1 MIHENTF
8 DVIVVG
14 AGPAGTTAAYLLA
27 SKGFSVLIL
36 DEKVFPRDKLC
47 GGLLT
52 YKTTHLL
59 DFLFKTPL
67 DFLKFRQVIFF
78 SNNEYAV
85 AYRSGKS
92 LQGRLQY
99 PFHFTER
106 RVYDDFWLKLACQAG
121 AEFRPGEK
129 VTAVDRSSRKVST
142 ANGNEFYGKFI
153 FGADGALSK
162 VRKSLSL
169 KKAMGTQWRTNLAT
183 ALEVFISEEASP
195 DLPNHPQLFFGY
207 IPWGYAWYFPGK
219 KQRIAGICGLNTRA
233 GKLLKGGFNN
243 FLNSL
248 PVSPAQIS
256 SVRSHA
262 LPYGNYMTKPGCG
275 RVLLLGDAGGLAD
288 PMLGEGIY
296 YAHKSA
302 QLAANAVIKYHRE
315 PAAVLK
321 SYTDHLNRDIIAEL
335 RIVRLARHVV
345 FSLPG
350 KWPYRV
356 LASLHKMMPR
366 KCEELVQGQR
376 SLKRPLN
383 KIPIRQTQ

>member
-1 MIHENTF
+1 MVHENSF

-14 AGPAGTTAAYLLA
+14 AGPAGSTAAYLLA

-36 DEKVFPRDKLC
+36 DENIFPRNKLC

-52 YKTTHLL
+52 YKTTHLV
-59 DFLFKTPL
+59 DFLFNTPL
-67 DFLKFRQVIFF
+67 DFLKFREVIFF
-78 SNNEYAV
+78 SDNEYTV
-85 AYRSGKS
+85 AHRSGKP
-92 LQGRLQY
+92 LPGRLQY

-121 AEFRPGEK
+121 AEFRSGEK
-129 VTAVDRSSRKVST
+129 VTAIDCSSRKVST
-142 ANGNEFYGKFI
+142 AKSNEFCGKFI

-162 VRKSLSL
+162 VRKSLTL
-169 KKAMGTQWRTNLAT
+169 NKAMGAQWRANLAT
-183 ALEVFISEEASP
+183 ALEVFISEGASP

-207 IPWGYAWYFPGK
+207 IPWGYAWYFPGR
-219 KQRIAGICGLNTRA
+219 KQRIAGICGLNA
-233 GKLLKGGFNN
+233 KSGKLLKGGFNN
-243 FLNSL
+243 FLKSL

-256 SVRSHA
+256 SVKSHA

-275 RVLLLGDAGGLAD
+275 RVLLLGDAAGLAD

-315 PAAVLK
+315 PAAVLN
-321 SYTDHLNRDIIAEL
+321 SYTEQLNRDVIAEL
-335 RIVRLARHVV
+335 RIIRIARHVI

-356 LASLHKMMPR
+356 LASLLKTMPR

-376 SLKRPLN
+376 SLKRLLN
-383 KIPIRQTQ
+383 KIPIRQLR